1 MHAMTASSSWEQ
13 LLYLYGGDQ
22 PWDSL
27 LWVTSDDRVRGGA
40 SKSHL
45 FVVNPERARFYGH
58 LDTKTLGGAGFAS
71 QHSLGVLDWDLSAY
85 DGIVV
90 SVAQADEK
98 RYALT
103 LKDEIPPRRDDG
115 RQEAGISW
123 EAVFKVPQEGSQYDM
138 KKVYLPWSAFK
149 PTYRGRPKPD
159 AKPLDLAHIKRVGLM
174 MRSFFDEQDGDFSI
188 DFHAIAAWREIS
200 DGRPVEAAEQ
210 GDEEDDDPKAAVE
223 AAAVK
228 KVQTRRRVWLRRL
241 LCGLI

>member
-1 MHAMTASSSWEQ
+1 MWLTETRSP
-13 LLYLYGGDQ
+13 LGGESLNHRQ
-22 PWDSL
+22 RPWDSL

-123 EAVFKVPQEGSQYDM
+123 EAVFKVPQEGSQYDL

-159 AKPLDLAHIKRVGLM
+159 AKPLDLKHIKRVGLM
-174 MRSFFDEQDGDFSI
+174 MR
-188 DFHAIAAWREIS
+188 R
-200 DGRPVEAAEQ
+200 
-210 GDEEDDDPKAAVE
+210 
-223 AAAVK
+223 
-228 KVQTRRRVWLRRL
+228 
-241 LCGLI
+241 